1 MEDIANVIKISV
13 HERKLRNN
21 NAATSSRYPLESTL
35 RLDQFFDCDK
45 MTCIALL
52 NLAAF
57 NHVCKSEEEYCF
69 VCITP
74 RPLGYPRCGDGQ
86 DETKNSQLLSAQEM
100 NQLEDIVYRYGGEAM
115 ILRTKEDT
123 PR

>member
-21 NAATSSRYPLESTL
+21 ATSLRYPLESTL
-35 RLDQFFDCDK
+35 RLDQFFDRDE

-52 NLAAF
+52 NVAAF
-57 NHVCKSEEEYCF
+57 KHVCKSEEEYCF

-74 RPLGYPRCGDGQ
+74 RPLCYPTTRRDGQ
-86 DETKNSQLLSAQEM
+86 DDDGKKTK
-100 NQLEDIVYRYGGEAM
+100 
-115 ILRTKEDT
+115 K
-123 PR
+123 